1 MRHHGL
7 RDMRLLLT
15 EVELF
20 KNQRNT
26 MYNPFSLKGKVIL
39 ITGAGGGIGRATAI
53 ACSHMGA
60 AIIATDI
67 NEEALNATIA
77 ILTQEGDANHQQVKA
92 NLCNQEELNEL
103 VASIPNIDG
112 LVCCAGISKILPIQ
126 FLNND
131 DFNKILDINTF
142 APINLTQKLY
152 KKKKINKGGSI
163 VFVESISGVKMVSMG
178 GTMYAASKNAL
189 DAFMRNAAL
198 EFAVRNIRS
207 NSVNPSRVN
216 TNLIKNSSYSEE
228 DVEKDMKTYPL
239 KRYAEPEEIA
249 NSIVFL
255 LSDASSY
262 ITGHALI
269 VDGGKTLQ

>member
-1 MRHHGL
+1 M
-7 RDMRLLLT
+7 
-15 EVELF
+15 
-20 KNQRNT
+20 NQ
-26 MYNPFSLKGKVIL
+26 
-39 ITGAGGGIGRATAI
+39 
-53 ACSHMGA
+53 
-60 AIIATDI
+60 
-67 NEEALNATIA
+67 
-77 ILTQEGDANHQQVKA
+77 NHQQIVA
-92 NLCNQEELNEL
+92 DLCKQEVIDELLE
-103 VASIPNIDG
+103 VCPNVDG

-126 FLNND
+126 FLNED
-131 DFNKILDINTF
+131 DFGKIMDINAF
-142 APINLTQKLY
+142 APIYLTQKLY

-178 GTMYAASKNAL
+178 GVMYAVSKNAL

-198 EFAVRNIRS
+198 EFAARNIRS

-249 NSIVFL
+249 NCIVFL

-262 ITGHALI
+262 VTGHALI
-269 VDGGKTLQ
+269 VDGGKTLI

>member
-1 MRHHGL
+1 
-7 RDMRLLLT
+7 
-15 EVELF
+15 
-20 KNQRNT
+20 
-26 MYNPFSLKGKVIL
+26 MYNPFSLQNKTVM

-53 ACSHMGA
+53 ASAQMGA
-60 AIIATDI
+60 TVIITDI
-67 NEEALNATIA
+67 VENALEETFAQLSTDNNQNHQKIVADLCKQEALDDLLAA
-77 ILTQEGDANHQQVKA
+77 
-92 NLCNQEELNEL
+92 C
-103 VASIPNIDG
+103 PNIDG

-126 FLNND
+126 FLNEE
-131 DFNKILDINTF
+131 DFNKIMDINAY
-142 APINLTQKLY
+142 APIYLTQKLY

-178 GTMYAASKNAL
+178 GVMYAVSKNAL

-198 EFAVRNIRS
+198 EFASRNIRS

-216 TNLIKNSSYSEE
+216 TNLIKNSSYSAE

-249 NSIVFL
+249 NSIIFL

-269 VDGGKTLQ
+269 VDGGKTLM

>member
-1 MRHHGL
+1 
-7 RDMRLLLT
+7 
-15 EVELF
+15 
-20 KNQRNT
+20 
-26 MYNPFSLKGKVIL
+26 
-39 ITGAGGGIGRATAI
+39 
-53 ACSHMGA
+53 MGA
-60 AIIATDI
+60 IVVITDI
-67 NEEALNATIA
+67 NAETLNETFG
-77 ILTQEGDANHQQVKA
+77 LLSNEYNQNHQQVVA
-92 NLCNQEELNEL
+92 DLCKQEVIDELL
-103 VASIPNIDG
+103 GVCPNVDG

-126 FLNND
+126 FLNED
-131 DFNKILDINTF
+131 DFGKIMDINAF
-142 APINLTQKLY
+142 APIYLTQKLY

-178 GTMYAASKNAL
+178 GVMYAVSKNAL

-198 EFAVRNIRS
+198 EFAARNIRS

-249 NSIVFL
+249 NCIVFL

-262 ITGHALI
+262 VTGHALI
-269 VDGGKTLQ
+269 VDGGKTLM